1 VTAHPVVAVVGAS
14 GFVGSAVVRALV
26 AGGGTPVAVPAPRL
40 RTAARDADALGRE
53 AAILAQDGEDGLG
66 LDGLAGSDVVV
77 IAAGVPD
84 ATGSDTDQLVGAH
97 ALLPAVVFAAA
108 RRAGV
113 RRVVHVSSA
122 AVQGAAE
129 LLDETADRAPE
140 SPYAVSKAL
149 GEEVLDR
156 LAASAGVE
164 LVIYR
169 PPSVQGPG
177 RRVTERVASLAR
189 SPLRSV
195 AGDGSSP
202 SPQALVE
209 NVGSAVAR
217 LCTLPLV
224 PRYVIHPWEG
234 ITTGSLLELI
244 GGGRRPRRIPAVL
257 ARVAVRIARATLG
270 RSPGGEGTVRRI
282 EVLWFGQRQA
292 PSWLTTQGWT
302 PPVGAEGWQQLARPT
317 TRRRTSS

>member
-1 VTAHPVVAVVGAS
+1 MTAQLVVAVVGAS
-14 GFVGSAVVRALV
+14 GFVGSAVMRALV
-26 AGGGTPVAVPAPRL
+26 AGGATAVAVPAPRL
-40 RTAARDADALGRE
+40 RTAARDADALGVE
-53 AAILAQDGEDGLG
+53 AVALAGDGIDG
-66 LDGLAGSDVVV
+66 LDGADVVV

-113 RRVVHVSSA
+113 RRIVHVSSA

-129 LLDETADRAPE
+129 ILDETPVRAPE

-149 GEEVLDR
+149 GEEVLER
-156 LAASAGVE
+156 LASSGGAE
-164 LVIYR
+164 LVMYR

-177 RRVTERVASLAR
+177 RRVTERVIALAR

-195 AGDGSSP
+195 AGDGSAP
-202 SPQALVE
+202 SPQALVD
-209 NVGSAVAR
+209 NVGAAVAR
-217 LCTLPLV
+217 LCVLPLV

-234 ITTGSLLELI
+234 ITTGSLLEHL
-244 GGGRRPRRIPAVL
+244 GRGRRPRRIPAVL
-257 ARVAVRIARATLG
+257 ARAAVRLARATLG
-270 RSPGGEGTVRRI
+270 RRPGGEGTVRRI

-292 PSWLTTQGWT
+292 PSWLTGQGWT
-302 PPVGAEGWQQLARPT
+302 PPVGADGWRQLAGAT
-317 TRRRTSS
+317 TERRYCR